1 MDLDYMQK
9 YSFSTIG
16 GSGGIPLV
24 DNATFITSL
33 TGGSL
38 FTELVIPGG
47 LVYNPDHNYESTC
60 FQEED
65 PAEIGVKE
73 DFDSLLDLVTFV
85 KPTKNITVKRKS
97 NKPEKKTRNKTPR

>member
-1 MDLDYMQK
+1 MQK

-47 LVYNPDHNYESTC
+47 LVYKPCDESFIT
-60 FQEED
+60 EEID
-65 PAEIGVKE
+65 PWLVDVKE
-73 DFDSLLDLVTFV
+73 DFDSLLDLVSLSMF
-85 KPTKNITVKRKS
+85 S
-97 NKPEKKTRNKTPR
+97 KKNKTMKKKIQVKNRKTK

>member
-1 MDLDYMQK
+1 MDLNYMQK

-47 LVYNPDHNYESTC
+47 LVYKPCDESFIT
-60 FQEED
+60 EEID
-65 PAEIGVKE
+65 PWLVDVKE
-73 DFDSLLDLVTFV
+73 DFDSLLDLVSLSMF
-85 KPTKNITVKRKS
+85 S
-97 NKPEKKTRNKTPR
+97 KKNKTMKKKIQVKNRKTK

>member
-9 YSFSTIG
+9 YSFSTFG

-24 DNATFITSL
+24 DNPTFITSL

-47 LVYNPDHNYESTC
+47 LVYKPCNDSFITKEI
-60 FQEED
+60 D
-65 PAEIGVKE
+65 PWLVEVKE
-73 DFDSLLDLVTFV
+73 DFDTLLDLVSFSS
-85 KPTKNITVKRKS
+85 K
-97 NKPEKKTRNKTPR
+97 RNKTMKKKIQVKNRKTK

>member
-1 MDLDYMQK
+1 MDLNYMQQ

-33 TGGSL
+33 IGGSL

-47 LVYNPDHNYESTC
+47 LVYKPCDESFIT
-60 FQEED
+60 EKID
-65 PAEIGVKE
+65 PYLVEVKE
-73 DFDSLLDLVTFV
+73 DFDSLLDLVSLS
-85 KPTKNITVKRKS
+85 TKKNKTVKKKIQVKNRKT
-97 NKPEKKTRNKTPR
+97 K

>member
-1 MDLDYMQK
+1 MQK
-9 YSFSTIG
+9 YSFSTMG

-47 LVYNPDHNYESTC
+47 LVYKPCDESFIT
-60 FQEED
+60 EEID
-65 PAEIGVKE
+65 PCLVEVKE
-73 DFDSLLDLVTFV
+73 DFDSLLDLVSFSV
-85 KPTKNITVKRKS
+85 SS
-97 NKPEKKTRNKTPR
+97 NKMKTKTAKKKIQVKNRKTK

>member
-9 YSFSTIG
+9 YSFSSIG

-47 LVYNPDHNYESTC
+47 LVYKPCDESFIT
-60 FQEED
+60 EEID
-65 PAEIGVKE
+65 PWLVEVKE
-73 DFDSLLDLVTFV
+73 DFDSLLDLVSLS
-85 KPTKNITVKRKS
+85 TKK
-97 NKPEKKTRNKTPR
+97 NKTMKKRIQVKNRKTK